1 MRSKKWAV
9 IAAILLAVMIGL
21 TSAVLSMQNELVPDD
36 PINGIHEDRSQGLVT
51 GKGYAMDKEKK
62 QDYKKQK
69 EEEEKKEAEQEEQ
82 QQESPS
88 DEYQET
94 DEPELSVPTDEEDEE
109 QESDLPV
116 DPDNGDKESEGDL
129 PVVPEDPELPT
140 IKTNLTNGQ
149 EVGGGYIGFWVKATD
164 YKGRYIDASGL
175 DLKLNGTKIYSSG
188 DTGSKVNYG
197 ADIADGENILEIT
210 ATDSYGKSR
219 TLVYTLVG
227 NSDKEGEVEGTI
239 TFSLEAHTV
248 GLGYLIAPVE
258 VEVQMGKPFPY
269 TLKTILDNYGF
280 GMAYKG
286 SLNTGFYLQ
295 EVMKPGITNGCQ
307 IPEELQ
313 QRLDEEGTDKKSHDA
328 DSLGEAD
335 FTKFSGWIYQV
346 NGSSQS
352 AGMSSYIP
360 KDGDEIR
367 IRFSLWYGEDIG
379 GSWGDW

>member
-9 IAAILLAVMIGL
+9 ISAVLLAVIIGL
-21 TSAVLSMQNELVPDD
+21 TSVVLSMQNELVPDD
-36 PINGIHEDRSQGLVT
+36 PINGIHEDRSQGIVT

-69 EEEEKKEAEQEEQ
+69 EEKEEEKDEPKQEEKKQENQ
-82 QQESPS
+82 QN
-88 DEYQET
+88 EYEDT
-94 DEPELSVPTDEEDEE
+94 DEPELNVPGDGDE
-109 QESDLPV
+109 
-116 DPDNGDKESEGDL
+116 ESEGDL
-129 PVVPEDPELPT
+129 PVVPDDPELPT

-175 DLKLNGTKIYSSG
+175 DLKLNGTKLYSSG

-197 ADIADGENILEIT
+197 TDITDGENILEIT

-219 TLVYTLVG
+219 TIIYTLIG
-227 NSDKEGEVEGTI
+227 NSGKDGEVEGTI

-258 VEVQMGKPFPY
+258 VEVPAGKPFPY
-269 TLKTILDNYGF
+269 ALKTILEDYGF

-295 EVMKPGITNGCQ
+295 EVMKAGITNGCQ
-307 IPEELQ
+307 IPDELQ
-313 QRLDEEGTDKKSHDA
+313 QKLDEEGTDKKSHDV

-335 FTKFSGWIYQV
+335 FTKFSGWIIQV
-346 NGSSQS
+346 NSITLSS
-352 AGMSSYIP
+352 GMSSYIP

-367 IRFSLWYGEDIG
+367 IRFSLWCGEDIG